1 MKTLLTIS
9 VVVYSLTAFA
19 QPQRKSVVI
28 GSMTEKPNA
37 ILIVNPQNSDQGVLL
52 PQLSNGQRMSMKPS
66 SPTEDGLLVFDVQS
80 QSYFFWSNGNW
91 VKLGTQ
97 RHSRYYSVDPA
108 SFRELKAE
116 NNIRHNNIVIFESDN
131 SFITVSRSGIGEE
144 IMAPLNLPHGSVLDE
159 ITIYYMDNH
168 SNDLKVEVVR
178 RSFLGKP
185 DNIISWES
193 SGQSG
198 EIKSQSFS
206 TFKGKETLDLEN
218 YTYRV
223 IVKFDLNNDETV
235 ASPSEAKQRLYGIR
249 IKYTE

>member
-80 QSYFFWSNGNW
+80 QSYFFWSNGDW

-97 RHSRYYSVDPA
+97 RHSRFFSIDPA
-108 SFRELKAE
+108 NFQELKRQD
-116 NNIRHNNIVIFESDN
+116 NIRHSNMVIFESDN
-131 SFITVSRSGIGEE
+131 SFITVSRNGNGEE
-144 IMAPLNLPHGSVLDE
+144 IMAPLNLPHGSVLNE
-159 ITIYYMDNH
+159 LTVYYMDNH
-168 SNDLKVEVVR
+168 SDDLKVEVVR
-178 RSFLGKP
+178 RSFTGNA

-235 ASPSEAKQRLYGIR
+235 DSPSEAKQRLYGIR